1 MAASATWSIQP
12 EIEKSL
18 TNKLCA
24 NCSQPASRVC
34 SKCRCTIYCGEDCQR
49 KHWRS
54 GHKAHCVPDPLFF
67 ITRVLSQQKYRDFSA
82 EEKEEH
88 LAYTLLPG
96 CCKGQ
101 QSEDRDKFSSMI
113 RITNT
118 QFLEFL
124 QNTYNG
130 IEVGRNYMSQMF
142 SIMGWGSMDMG
153 IQPVDGF
160 SAEDSIIFRM
170 FFDDNF
176 QNKPQIE
183 ENLIANILMN
193 SGNTRG
199 KFVVVKNRVDP
210 RDNSDTMI
218 PFSKAELVDM
228 MTWRVFCGHHQMV
241 SSRVFRENMRRREMQ
256 DVIASKG
263 FEILTMGQN

>member
-1 MAASATWSIQP
+1 
-12 EIEKSL
+12 
-18 TNKLCA
+18 
-24 NCSQPASRVC
+24 
-34 SKCRCTIYCGEDCQR
+34 
-49 KHWRS
+49 
-54 GHKAHCVPDPLFF
+54 
-67 ITRVLSQQKYRDFSA
+67 
-82 EEKEEH
+82 
-88 LAYTLLPG
+88 
-96 CCKGQ
+96 
-101 QSEDRDKFSSMI
+101 
-113 RITNT
+113 
-118 QFLEFL
+118 
-124 QNTYNG
+124 
-130 IEVGRNYMSQMF
+130 
-142 SIMGWGSMDMG
+142 
-153 IQPVDGF
+153 
-160 SAEDSIIFRM
+160 M